1 MKRAS
6 GSTSNPWFQTI
17 VGLVLVAL
25 SLLGVIHGVR
35 AGVAQC
41 LYREAK
47 YGPQSADT
55 DHVVD
60 LCRRAYAW
68 YPWNHY
74 FSILASEQAYY
85 TADAVTGIA
94 RRNRLLQAQF
104 WCDRGLVQNPWRSQ
118 LRRLHT
124 RFLWAESPSRAIRYW
139 EAHTAW
145 QFWEPYNHAVLAEL
159 YAKAG
164 EFDKAEQA
172 LKWVQGAPE
181 YEPTKT
187 LVLAEKAAWNSALN
201 GKLEGWGE

>member
-17 VGLVLVAL
+17 VGMVLVVLAF
-25 SLLGVIHGVR
+25 LGVIHGVR

-47 YGPQSADT
+47 YGAQAADT

-60 LCRRAYAW
+60 LCGRAYAW
-68 YPWNHY
+68 YPWNYY
-74 FSILASEQAYY
+74 FSILAAEQAYY
-85 TADAVTGIA
+85 TADAVTGVA
-94 RRNRLLQAQF
+94 RRNRLLQSQC
-104 WCDRGLVQNPWRSQ
+104 WCDRGLIQNPWRSQ

-124 RFLWAESPSRAIRYW
+124 RFLWEESPARAIHYW
-139 EAHTAW
+139 EAHTEW

-172 LKWVQGAPE
+172 LKWVQGAPD
-181 YEPTKT
+181 YEPTQK
-187 LVLAEKAAWNSALN
+187 LVLAEKAAWNSALH